1 MIYLYKKKT
10 MSLTKMSDVYT
21 IADISIWPWIYALY
35 MDYDD
40 AAAVIII
47 AYQFIACA
55 YSFGRNDNYS

>member
-1 MIYLYKKKT
+1 MKI
-10 MSLTKMSDVYT
+10 SDVYT

-47 AYQFIACA
+47 AYKFIAYQFIACA
-55 YSFGRNDNYS
+55 YSFGRYENYS

>member
-1 MIYLYKKKT
+1 
-10 MSLTKMSDVYT
+10 MSDVYT

-40 AAAVIII
+40 AAAVII
-47 AYQFIACA
+47 AYQFIARA

>member
-1 MIYLYKKKT
+1 
-10 MSLTKMSDVYT
+10 MSDVYT

-40 AAAVIII
+40 AAAVII

-55 YSFGRNDNYS
+55 YSFGRYENYS